1 MKHGKKYLEAAK
13 AVDRSIQYDPADAI
27 STVKK
32 LATAKFDETIE
43 VHIKTGCDGRHADQ
57 QIRGAVVLPHGTGK
71 QVRVLVFAKGAKA
84 DEAVAAGAK
93 GVKSGAEV
101 AAECDTIITMVPNSP
116 HVRAACLGE
125 GGIAE
130 AAKPGTVVIDMS
142 SIDPVESKKIGAEL
156 AEKGIE
162 LMDAPVSGGEPK
174 AIDGTLSVMVGGKKE
189 TFDKYYE
196 LLMQMA
202 GSVVYVGELGSG
214 NVAKLAN
221 QVIVALNIAA
231 VSEALT
237 LAKKAGTDPELVY
250 QAIRGGLAGSTVLD
264 AKAPMM
270 MDHNFKPGFRIEL
283 HIKDLNNALNA
294 AHAVNASLPLTAEIM
309 EIMQSLKADGNEKD
323 DHSAIVKYYEKVSN
337 VSVEREN

>member
-1 MKHGKKYLEAAK
+1 MKVGFIGLGIMGKPMSKNLVKAGHELVVFDFNKDAVAELVEA
-13 AVDRSIQYDPADAI
+13 
-27 STVKK
+27 
-32 LATAKFDETIE
+32 
-43 VHIKTGCDGRHADQ
+43 
-57 QIRGAVVLPHGTGK
+57 
-71 QVRVLVFAKGAKA
+71 GAKA
-84 DEAVAAGAK
+84 AN
-93 GVKSGAEV
+93 SSAEV

-116 HVRAACLGE
+116 HVRAVCLGE
-125 GGIAE
+125 NGISDT
-130 AAKPGTVVIDMS
+130 AKEGTVVIDMS
-142 SIDPVESKKIGAEL
+142 SIDPVESKKIGADL

-189 TFDKYYE
+189 TFDKYYD
-196 LLMQMA
+196 LLMTMA

-221 QVIVALNIAA
+221 QVIVAINIAA

-237 LAKKAGTDPELVY
+237 LAKKAGTEPELVY

-270 MDHNFKPGFRIEL
+270 MDRNFKPGFRIEL

-294 AHAVNASLPLTAEIM
+294 GHAVSAALPLTGELM
-309 EIMQSLKADGNEKD
+309 EIMQSLKADGLEKE
-323 DHSAIVKYYEKVSN
+323 DHSSIVKFYEKMSN
-337 VSVEREN
+337 VTVTRD